1 MVVGDV
7 VGLRTA
13 GNLIFTPAAGV
24 EIMVSS
30 FSPSQAADYIMLQ
43 DSAGYSSILYA
54 NNSGAISGGSIAN
67 MKVFISNSLW
77 IQSYAAGGN
86 SFTGIQIK

>member
-1 MVVGDV
+1 MAIGDV

-24 EIMVSS
+24 EIMVSQ
-30 FSPSQAADYIMLQ
+30 FTPSQAADYIMLQ
-43 DSAGYSSILYA
+43 DSAGYSSIMYFGNTA
-54 NNSGAISGGSIAN
+54 GYPSIAN
-67 MKVFISNSLW
+67 MKVFITNSLW

>member
-1 MVVGDV
+1 MAIGDV
-7 VGLRTA
+7 VGARTA
-13 GNLIFTPAAGV
+13 GALTFTPAASV

-30 FSPSQAADYIMLQ
+30 FGPNAAADYIFLE
-43 DSAGYSSILYA
+43 DSLGTSSIMYFGNTAGYS
-54 NNSGAISGGSIAN
+54 SIAN

-77 IQSYAAGGN
+77 IKSFAGGGN

>member
-1 MVVGDV
+1 MAIGDV

-24 EIMVSS
+24 EIMVSQ
-30 FSPSQAADYIMLQ
+30 FSPSQAPDYIMLQ
-43 DSAGYSSILYA
+43 DSAGFSSIMYIVNSTGNA
-54 NNSGAISGGSIAN
+54 NTAN
-67 MKVFISNSLW
+67 MKIFITNSLW